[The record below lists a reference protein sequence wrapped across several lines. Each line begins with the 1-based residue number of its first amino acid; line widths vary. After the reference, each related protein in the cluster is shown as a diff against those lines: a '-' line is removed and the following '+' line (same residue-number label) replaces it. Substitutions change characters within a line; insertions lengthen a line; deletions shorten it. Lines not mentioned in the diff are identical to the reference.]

1 MSYFSVVD
9 GSLHHTML
17 PPDDAARLADG
28 PVFLLP
34 PLIGA
39 AHAAFKAWG
48 DAGWSP
54 GPLTP
59 AHVWLTPGGT
69 LAVEFRGTARPAP
82 ILHVGVAPDLAA
94 WLVMLCQS
102 MEVFVVI
109 ARARAV
115 WTPEELAGALTFM
128 TPAYL
133 PPALV
138 RPAGAAG
145 DTALW
150 ATVASAL
157 AQAVADGPLAG
168 AHQDRHWQQAD
179 ETSLGTTSG

>member
-17 PPDDAARLADG
+17 PPEDAVRVADG
-28 PVFLLP
+28 PPFLLP
-34 PLIGA
+34 PLISA

-59 AHVWLTPGGT
+59 ARVWLTPAGVPV
-69 LAVEFRGTARPAP
+69 VEFRGTQRPAP

-102 MEVFVVI
+102 MEIFVVI

-115 WTPEELAGALTFM
+115 WTPEELAGALSFM

-138 RPAGAAG
+138 RRSGVDG
-145 DTALW
+145 DAALW
-150 ATVASAL
+150 TAVASAL

-168 AHQDRHWQQAD
+168 THQDRHWQQAD
-179 ETSLGTTSG
+179 E